1 MKGMYLGRRFYRKMF
16 GLVIDTGTTI
26 VGVTQLIQCEGVG
39 VSFNG
44 NRHDLDD
51 LTHIVGP
58 ASANDLGLRGPHC
71 DMSVA
76 GAQCH

>member
-26 VGVTQLIQCEGVG
+26 VGVTQLIECEGVG

-51 LTHIVGP
+51 
-58 ASANDLGLRGPHC
+58 S
-71 DMSVA
+71 
-76 GAQCH
+76 